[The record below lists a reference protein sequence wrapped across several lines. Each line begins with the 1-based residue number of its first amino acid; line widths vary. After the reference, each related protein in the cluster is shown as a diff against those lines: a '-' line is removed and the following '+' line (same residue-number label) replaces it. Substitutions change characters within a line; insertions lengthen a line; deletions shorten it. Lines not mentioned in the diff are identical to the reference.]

1 MELINKIKVDRTVEI
16 YEDTSSGTVYRIV
29 TDEFFDHENRIF
41 KESDMYIEINRQCH
55 DIETVRDPSR
65 VEELLYEILSSEK

>member
-1 MELINKIKVDRTVEI
+1 MELINRIKVDRTVEI
-16 YEDTSSGTVYRIV
+16 YEDTITGTVYRIV

-41 KESDMYIEINRQCH
+41 KESDMYIEIEWNGH

>member
-41 KESDMYIEINRQCH
+41 KESDMYIEIEWNGH

>member
-1 MELINKIKVDRTVEI
+1 MELINRINVDRTVEI
-16 YEDTSSGTVYRIV
+16 YEDTSTGTVYRIV

-41 KESDMYIEINRQCH
+41 KESDMYIEIEWNGH
-55 DIETVRDPSR
+55 DLETVRDPNR

>member
-16 YEDTSSGTVYRIV
+16 YEDTSTGTVYRIV

-41 KESDMYIEINRQCH
+41 KESDMYIEIEWNGH
-55 DIETVRDPSR
+55 DLETVRDPNR